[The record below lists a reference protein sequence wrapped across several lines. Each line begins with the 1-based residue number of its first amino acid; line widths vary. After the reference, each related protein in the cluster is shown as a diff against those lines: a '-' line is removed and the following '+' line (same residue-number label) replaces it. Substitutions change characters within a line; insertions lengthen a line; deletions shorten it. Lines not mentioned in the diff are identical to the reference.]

1 MNAQKIAIL
10 TDTGTNTPAEAIER
24 YDIRVVPLRIS
35 FSDGRSYDSGIDIT
49 AAQLAGQMADET
61 PKTSLPSPEVILQLL
76 EQARADGYEAAVFV
90 TISSGLSATCQSVG
104 LVSSQMRDFPVIVID
119 TRSIG
124 VAAGM
129 VVVAAAELVEQ
140 GVPLRR
146 VRRRLDS
153 LASRTR
159 VFFSTTTLDYLRR
172 GGRISEATY
181 RLGTVLDV
189 KPVITCNEAGHL
201 VVARKVRGWERS
213 LSAEI
218 SLAREHARRF
228 SRVRLAIC
236 CSEAQA
242 DVFDELKE
250 RLLAAMGEEGVEVE
264 GEVLHSDASACLIA
278 HAGPDLVGIAVQG
291 VA

>member
-153 LASRTR
+153 LAGRTR
-159 VFFSTTTLDYLRR
+159 VFFSTPTLEFLCR
-172 GGRISEATY
+172 GGRISESTN
-181 RLGTVLDV
+181 RLGATLDIKV
-189 KPVITCNEAGHL
+189 VITCNEAGHL
-201 VVARKVRGWERS
+201 AVARKTRGWERS
-213 LSAEI
+213 ISAQV
-218 SLAREHARRF
+218 SLACAHARKF
-228 SRVRLAIC
+228 NRVRLAIC
-236 CSEAQA
+236 CSETQA
-242 DVFDELKE
+242 HRYDELE
-250 RLLAAMGEEGVEVE
+250 QRLRAALAEEGVEVE